1 MSDAVNIEMNV
12 QIMCDLLAS
21 NDGRMNGGNYS
32 SDFQRKKGDDQF
44 VKLFISNPDLEFA
57 DKFVWNRHG

>member
-1 MSDAVNIEMNV
+1 MQFKAFLLMSDAVNLEMNV

-32 SDFQRKKGDDQF
+32 K
-44 VKLFISNPDLEFA
+44 EF
-57 DKFVWNRHG
+57 